1 MINSIANFFQ
11 TIFDPI
17 VNVMGQV
24 LLYFH
29 EGPLGAPWW
38 LSIALLTI
46 VVRSLLFP
54 LTVKQV
60 KNMRAMQDLKPAMD
74 RIRAQY
80 PNNRQKQQ
88 EEIMKLYQ
96 ERKVN
101 PLGGCLPVVIQM
113 PVFIG
118 IFYVIRQFGG
128 YTLGGHTVP
137 PLEPSFHEGGILW
150 FQNLSAP
157 DPLHLLPII
166 SALTM
171 LAATEITA
179 KSVDP
184 QQRWLMRL
192 LPVGITVFLFNFPA
206 GLFVYWITS
215 NLVTLVQNYVIYH
228 HGPGRRSSDSDS
240 GGSLLPGGIF
250 SRASGTGDSGNGA
263 KAPEKRRQSENGS
276 DAQGS
281 QASTDD
287 DAAAQ
292 AAKVAK
298 RKRRKKKKR

>member
-1 MINSIANFFQ
+1 MINNIADFFSKL
-11 TIFDPI
+11 FDPI
-17 VNVMGQV
+17 VNVLGQV

-38 LSIALLTI
+38 ISIALLTV
-46 VVRSLLFP
+46 VVRSILFP
-54 LTVKQV
+54 LTIKQV
-60 KNMRAMQDLKPAMD
+60 KNMRSMQDLRPEME

-80 PNNRQKQQ
+80 SNNRQKQQ

-101 PLGGCLPVVIQM
+101 PLGGCLPILVQM

-128 YTLGGHTVP
+128 YTVGGRTVP
-137 PLEPSFHEGGILW
+137 PTEPTFHDGGILW

-157 DPLHLLPII
+157 DPIHLLPII

-179 KSVDP
+179 KNIDP

-192 LPVGITVFLFNFPA
+192 LPIGITIFLFNFPA

-228 HGPGRRSSDSDS
+228 HGPGRRPPGWEPQSIFPRLS
-240 GGSLLPGGIF
+240 G
-250 SRASGTGDSGNGA
+250 SGNGGNGA
-263 KAPEKRRQSENGS
+263 RAPENRRQTSDGS
-276 DAQGS
+276 GS
-281 QASTDD
+281 QEPQATANGDAG

-292 AAKVAK
+292 AAKSAK
-298 RKRRKKKKR
+298 RRRRKKKKR

>member
-1 MINSIANFFQ
+1 MINNIADFFSRL
-11 TIFDPI
+11 FDPI

-38 LSIALLTI
+38 LSIALLTV
-46 VVRSLLFP
+46 VVRSILFP
-54 LTVKQV
+54 LTIKQV
-60 KNMRAMQDLKPAMD
+60 KNMRAMQDLRPEME

-80 PNNRQKQQ
+80 SNNRQKQQ

-101 PLGGCLPVVIQM
+101 PLGGCLPILVQM

-128 YTLGGHTVP
+128 YTVGGRTVP
-137 PLEPSFHEGGILW
+137 PTEPTFHDGGILW
-150 FQNLSAP
+150 FQNLSAA
-157 DPLHLLPII
+157 DPTHLLPII

-179 KSVDP
+179 KNIDP

-192 LPVGITVFLFNFPA
+192 LPIGITIFLFNFPA

-215 NLVTLVQNYVIYH
+215 NLVTLVQNYVIYQ
-228 HGPGRRSSDSDS
+228 HGPGRRPPGWEPQSIFPRLS
-240 GGSLLPGGIF
+240 G
-250 SRASGTGDSGNGA
+250 SGNGGNGA
-263 KAPEKRRQSENGS
+263 RAPENRRQTSDGS
-276 DAQGS
+276 GS
-281 QASTDD
+281 QEPQATANGDAG

-292 AAKVAK
+292 AAKSAK
-298 RKRRKKKKR
+298 RRRRKKKKR

>member
-1 MINSIANFFQ
+1 VSNTFNAIADFFANL
-11 TIFDPI
+11 FGPVVD
-17 VNVMGQV
+17 VLGVV

-29 EGPLGAPWW
+29 NALGAPWW
-38 LSIALLTI
+38 LSIALLTV
-46 VVRSLLFP
+46 VVRTLLFP

-60 KNMRAMQDLKPAMD
+60 KSMRAMQDLRPEMD
-74 RIRAQY
+74 RIRAQFRD
-80 PNNRQKQQ
+80 NRQRQQ

-101 PLGGCLPVVIQM
+101 PLGGCLPILVQM

-118 IFYVIRQFGG
+118 IFYVIREFGG
-128 YTLGGHTVP
+128 YRVGDRVVP
-137 PLEPSFHEGGILW
+137 ATHPSFENGGMLW
-150 FQNLSAP
+150 FQNLSEA
-157 DPLHLLPII
+157 DPLYILPII

-179 KSVDP
+179 KNIDP

-192 LPVGITVFLFNFPA
+192 LPIGITVFLFNFPA

-215 NLVTLVQNYVIYH
+215 NLVTLVQNYIIYN
-228 HGPGRRSSDSDS
+228 HGPGRRPPGSEPVSLFPRASEGNGSRAPEDRVEANGGS
-240 GGSLLPGGIF
+240 GGQ
-250 SRASGTGDSGNGA
+250 GT
-263 KAPEKRRQSENGS
+263 
-276 DAQGS
+276 
-281 QASTDD
+281 QAAADG
-287 DAAAQ
+287 AAAQ

>member
-1 MINSIANFFQ
+1 MNNTFNAIADFFANL
-11 TIFDPI
+11 FSPI
-17 VNVMGQV
+17 VDVLGVV

-29 EGPLGAPWW
+29 NALGAPWW
-38 LSIALLTI
+38 LSIALLTV
-46 VVRSLLFP
+46 VVRTLLFP

-60 KNMRAMQDLKPAMD
+60 KSMRAMQDLRPEMD

-80 PNNRQKQQ
+80 RDNRQRQQ

-101 PLGGCLPVVIQM
+101 PLGGCLPILVQM

-118 IFYVIRQFGG
+118 IFYVIREFGG
-128 YTLGGHTVP
+128 YRIGDRVVP
-137 PLEPSFHEGGILW
+137 PRFESFHDGGLLW
-150 FQNLSAP
+150 FQNLSEA
-157 DPLHLLPII
+157 DPLYILPII

-179 KSVDP
+179 KNIDP

-192 LPVGITVFLFNFPA
+192 LPIGITAFLFNFPA

-228 HGPGRRSSDSDS
+228 HGPGRRPP
-240 GGSLLPGGIF
+240 GSEPVSLFP
-250 SRASGTGDSGNGA
+250 SASGPANGGNGA
-263 KAPEKRRQSENGS
+263 RAPEDHGQANGGSGRQG
-276 DAQGS
+276 AQ
-281 QASTDD
+281 AATD

-292 AAKVAK
+292 AAKAAK